1 LRPPIV
7 PMLARPVDAL
17 PGPDSCAGG
26 CAYEPKFDGW
36 RCIVFRQ
43 RRGAYLQSRAG
54 RPLAGFFPEIARI
67 CREVLP
73 VGVVVDGEL
82 VVWEP
87 EAGRTSF
94 ALLQRR
100 VSAGR
105 RVLQFARQHPAH
117 LVVFDLLQMGELP
130 VLEAPLVDRRG
141 RLAALLGDAPNQL
154 TLCPQTVERD
164 RTVEW
169 FATMTSAG
177 VEGLVIK
184 ALSSAYQPGRRGW
197 SKYRSKTTTEAIVGG
212 VIGSISQ
219 PEALLLGRLD
229 AQDRLRYVASR
240 PHASAH
246 PGTACR
252 ARGGA
257 HARGPAA
264 ARRRHRPSV
273 VTAAARLVDRT
284 ARRHRTAELPSG
296 QAGRR
301 RGSPGR
307 HRVRVRPM
315 APHGPSRSHQ
325 TRHVNRRGP
334 TDRTGRGP

>member
-184 ALSSAYQPGRRGW
+184 ALSSAYQPGRPWLVEVSVEDHHRGD
-197 SKYRSKTTTEAIVGG
+197 RRRGHRVDQPAGG
-212 VIGSISQ
+212 VAPGSPRRS
-219 PEALLLGRLD
+219 
-229 AQDRLRYVASR
+229 
-240 PHASAH
+240 
-246 PGTACR
+246 
-252 ARGGA
+252 
-257 HARGPAA
+257 GPAA
-264 ARRRHRPSV
+264 LRRQQAARIRSPRHSVPSSRGRSRPRSSGG
-273 VTAAARLVDRT
+273 AAAASTIRGD
-284 ARRHRTAELPSG
+284 
-296 QAGRR
+296 GRC
-301 RGSPGR
+301 P
-307 HRVRVRPM
+307 P
-315 APHGPSRSHQ
+315 
-325 TRHVNRRGP
+325 RGP
-334 TDRTGRGP
+334 DSSAPPDR